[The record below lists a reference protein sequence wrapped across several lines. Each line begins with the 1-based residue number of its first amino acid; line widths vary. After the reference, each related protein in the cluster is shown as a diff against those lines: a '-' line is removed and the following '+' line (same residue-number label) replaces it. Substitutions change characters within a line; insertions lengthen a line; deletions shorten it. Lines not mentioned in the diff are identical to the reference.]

1 MTTEAKQERIPP
13 YTSYKTFRTLIDD
26 LRTHGVP
33 SHIDRDVLK
42 RFSGSVGTQLMTA
55 LRFLNLINEANQ
67 PLASLEVLVAAKEP
81 EQWKKALASTLES
94 AYGPV
99 MKIDLSRATPSALT
113 KEFKDRYT
121 NKDDVAKKCV
131 RFFVHAVKDAGVE
144 LSPRIVN
151 ATRER
156 RKTTAPRQR
165 KQSEN
170 GGDEG
175 GVGNT
180 GKDSGKNGGHTP
192 PATSEKT
199 NYQMLID
206 ILSPDM
212 EKEEQ
217 DAVWTLIRYLK
228 KTEAEQ

>member
-1 MTTEAKQERIPP
+1 MSEAKTERIPP

-33 SHIDRDVLK
+33 SHVDRDVLK
-42 RFSGSVGTQLMTA
+42 RFSGSVGTQLVTA
-55 LRFLNLINEANQ
+55 LRFLKLINDDNE
-67 PLASLEVLVAAKEP
+67 PLATLDGLVDAKEDVK
-81 EQWKKALASTLES
+81 WKAALLNTLKAS
-94 AYGPV
+94 YG
-99 MKIDLSRATPSALT
+99 DLMAMDLKRATPMALQ
-113 KEFKDRYT
+113 KEFKERYT

-131 RFFVHAVKDAGVE
+131 RFFVHAVKDAGIE

-156 RKTTAPRQR
+156 RKPTTGRTKKR
-165 KQSEN
+165 EN
-170 GGDEG
+170 GDSEG
-175 GVGNT
+175 SGSDNGKKDGN
-180 GKDSGKNGGHTP
+180 KPHVSSG
-192 PATSEKT
+192 EKT

-212 EKEEQ
+212 EQAEQ

-228 KTEAEQ
+228 KAETRD